1 MVRELISKS
10 FGEEK
15 EDVINLYE
23 KYLLAKEKD
32 IPVFGKNFYTP
43 NVWKWFEKNLQ
54 SKSIKI
60 ENYGVFEE
68 AERRMISFNNIY
80 NTEFPIK
87 LIKITN
93 KSKFSILTHRDYL
106 GGILGLG
113 IERNKIGDLFVEE
126 NSCYVAIHEEIKDF
140 IIYNID
146 KIGKATC
153 KVDIIEDISLLPHIK
168 FEEEII
174 MVSSLRIDGVVS
186 RLCNI
191 SRAKAQ
197 SLIDQGQILLDY
209 AKIRDKSYEL
219 KGGERITIRK
229 TGKFIVG
236 SIVGTSKS
244 GKLKVVIKKYT

>member
-1 MVRELISKS
+1 MVRELITKS

-15 EDVINLYE
+15 EEVINLYE
-23 KYLLAKEKD
+23 KYILAKEKD

-43 NVWKWFEKNLQ
+43 NVWKWFEKNFQ
-54 SKSIKI
+54 SKSIKV
-60 ENYGVFEE
+60 ENCGIFEE
-68 AERRMISFNNIY
+68 AERRMIAFNNVY
-80 NTEFPIK
+80 NVDFPMK

-93 KSKFSILTHRDYL
+93 KSKFSTLTHRDYL

-113 IERNKIGDLFVEE
+113 IERNKIGDLFVKE
-126 NSCYVAIHEEIKDF
+126 NSCYVAIHEEIEDF

-146 KIGKATC
+146 KIGKSTC
-153 KVDIIEDISLLPHIK
+153 KVDIIEDMSLLPHVN

-186 RLCNI
+186 KLCNI

-197 SLIDQGQILLDY
+197 SLIDQGQILIDY

-219 KGGERITIRK
+219 KSEERITIRK

-244 GKLKVVIKKYT
+244 GKLKVVVKKYT

>member
-93 KSKFSILTHRDYL
+93 KSKFSTLTHRDYL